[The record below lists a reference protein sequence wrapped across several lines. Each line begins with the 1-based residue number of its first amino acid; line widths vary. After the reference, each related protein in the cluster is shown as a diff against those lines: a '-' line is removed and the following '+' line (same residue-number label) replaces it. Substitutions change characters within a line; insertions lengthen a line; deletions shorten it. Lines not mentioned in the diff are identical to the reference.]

1 MKKIIGLL
9 LALCMTFTMFIG
21 VGAYSDVEKST
32 YSSEAITIL
41 SNLGVFNGFED
52 GSFKPNDTV
61 TRAQMAKIICQ
72 TLGYGEQAESS
83 AGSTIFT
90 DVPANHWASG
100 YINVAQSLDIIN
112 GYGNG
117 NFGPEDKVTYEQ
129 AVKMIVSALGYNLV
143 ADAKGGYPTGYLAV
157 ASTEGI
163 VKGSNGK
170 VGTEATRSTIAVL
183 VYNAL
188 EVRLMDQET
197 WTSDGSDEF
206 GKTDETILSKYLEV
220 KKYEGIVSAVPYM
233 NNLDDDTITLSEA
246 SYEYYIK
253 GTKQS
258 SSKDTVIANSELVD
272 NANSYLGKRVV
283 AYIGEDDYS
292 DETIFAIA
300 EAKNTNNDFVLN
312 ISKIEDITDDEVI
325 YTDDRGRREEIDIDD
340 LVIYE
345 NFKEVDE
352 IDTDK
357 SGIITFISNNTDNKY
372 DVAIVTAYTAEGV
385 IEDIDEFDGVY
396 SFSVFTGDIEDIDTE
411 NEDVEV
417 SIIKDGKVV
426 NADALAVGDTVSTV
440 DLGDRFVYY
449 VSSKVI
455 EGTVDG
461 MYDDKY
467 EIDGEDYVVS
477 NFYGADIDFIDG
489 VFYLNVD
496 GEIAYHDEVS
506 SSNRKYGLVTAVGA
520 TTGINSGYEAEVVL
534 ANGARDIYEF
544 NSKVRYNGKNIT
556 DAEIA
561 GAFAT
566 ALGDT
571 YSEAGLASTIC
582 EITIKNNKITRIDS
596 IEAEGKATDKEYDEE
611 NMTYGKFQFDDN
623 TIVFSIDILADDDI
637 DVSVGK
643 VTDYMVDG
651 EGEEQILYAYDN
663 RYNDAVSVVVGFNM
677 TDVIADD
684 SDAVIISKVSHKRYE
699 DDDAIAIEGIQGGV
713 EVEYILYDE
722 YGVDDADKLSKG
734 DVILVGAVNS
744 DNVVSKIEWLYDYSE
759 HSVKG
764 IANSNKEIY
773 YLSGDVDFSDG
784 NKPDDKS
791 FMFEGNDEPIV
802 LKTSAN
808 YTLVD
813 DTNGFEVSKKSKSKS
828 IFGNGRYN
836 TSVFV
841 RYCDDK
847 LVEVVVYR
855 ESEIED

>member
-1 MKKIIGLL
+1 MKKFIGLL
-9 LALCMTFTMFIG
+9 LALCMTFTMSIG
-21 VGAYSDVEKST
+21 VGAYSDVEKGT
-32 YSSEAITIL
+32 YVSEAVSIL
-41 SNLGVFNGFED
+41 SNLGILDGFED
-52 GSFKPNDTV
+52 GSFMPGTDV
-61 TRAQMAKIICQ
+61 TRAQMAKIVCH
-72 TLGYGEQAESS
+72 TLGYHDLDKQ
-83 AGSTIFT
+83 STDFT
-90 DVPANHWASG
+90 DVPSSHWASG
-100 YINVAQSLDIIN
+100 YIAMAQNLEIVN
-112 GYGNG
+112 G
-117 NFGPEDKVTYEQ
+117 FGDGTFKPEDTVSYEQ
-129 AVKMIVSALGYNLV
+129 AIKMIVCALGYEPM
-143 ADAKGGYPTGYLAV
+143 AQARGGWYNGYLNA
-157 ASTEGI
+157 ASTLNITKNTGGVI
-163 VKGSNGK
+163 NTPASRQTV
-170 VGTEATRSTIAVL
+170 ACL

-188 EVRLMDQET
+188 DVQLMDQET
-197 WTSDGSDEF
+197 WNSNGEDEY

-233 NNLDDDTITLSEA
+233 NNLDDDDTITLSEA

-312 ISKIEDITDDEVI
+312 ISKIEDIADDEVI

-411 NEDVEV
+411 DEDVEV

-440 DLGDRFVYY
+440 DLGDRLVYY

-455 EGTVDG
+455 EGTVDS

-534 ANGARDIYEF
+534 ANGTRDIYKF

-556 DAEIA
+556 DAKIA
-561 GAFAT
+561 GIFAT

-596 IEAEGKATDKEYDEE
+596 IKAEGKATDKEYDEE

-734 DVILVGAVNS
+734 DIILVGAVNS
-744 DNVVSKIEWLYDYSE
+744 DNVVSEIEWLYDYSE

-764 IANSNKEIY
+764 IANPNKEIY

-791 FMFEGNDEPIV
+791 FMFEGNNEPIV
-802 LKTSAN
+802 LKASAN

-855 ESEIED
+855 NLID